1 MKHILLFITAI
12 LLPEFTYAKSVT
24 DIDVMIQHSESQKI
38 DEDNYLFLARIK
50 IKRSGRYV
58 ICGGFSKK
66 VNGEVKLH
74 KGAFLGIKYFECT
87 NVNGDQGDV
96 IPLKF
101 KALKPPLN
109 RDWSIQAFASEKDIE
124 TTG

>member
-1 MKHILLFITAI
+1 MKYIWLFISIALI
-12 LLPEFTYAKSVT
+12 PAFTCAKSVT
-24 DIDVMIQHSESQKI
+24 DTDVMIQHSESQKI
-38 DEDNYLFLARIK
+38 DEDNYLFSARIK
-50 IKRSGRYV
+50 IKRSGRYI

-66 VNGEVKLH
+66 VNGETRLH
-74 KGAFLGIKYFECT
+74 QGAFLGIKYFECT

-101 KALKPPLN
+101 KVLKPPLN